1 MKYYAVTDDV
11 NELYHYGVK
20 GMKWGQ
26 HLFGEDPK
34 PKSAGYRHA
43 AAKLRSLSKS
53 TRNDVETWGDR
64 RYRRKVEKAL
74 QRSARSQAKYGWD
87 QVANGIKEN
96 ERAFKL
102 ARKEVAKAQKIRR
115 NEDRYQER
123 KLRSEEKQARM
134 AAKAEKKF
142 DRYLQDAREGHLHA
156 GNLSSEQIQRIND
169 RLNAERMTRQ
179 LGGSEKMSYRAR
191 KREAFRE
198 GKIEGIKRGTAAGME
213 ALAKGVV
220 EIGIKNRVVKNLN
233 NRAEAKRQR
242 TKNRILNK
250 KSHRDIKREI
260 KEEAYEESLRENP
273 SLIKGGTQRLLGTV
287 NSGLAAKNLNKLNAE
302 KHQRERIQ
310 AAQDKAMDENEAG
323 YRKLLAE
330 SGVTEKEALQ
340 NFYEGNYGREEQ
352 RRLSKAGNKSEARK
366 RKIEGKNYKKLSDA
380 QKRSVI
386 IENQRR
392 LAEIEN
398 ELAYNKNQIDPNSL
412 TYEEYKA
419 LKRLTGNN
427 NQQGKGKGKRNK
439 NS

>member
-26 HLFGEDPK
+26 HLFGEDLK
-34 PKSAGYRHA
+34 PKSAGYKRA
-43 AAKLRSLSKS
+43 EAKLRSLNKS
-53 TRNDVETWGDR
+53 TRNDVETWSDR
-64 RYRRKVEKAL
+64 RYRHKVEKAL
-74 QRSARSQAKYGWD
+74 KRSARSQAKYGWD

-96 ERAFKL
+96 ERAFK
-102 ARKEVAKAQKIRR
+102 AAQKNIAKVQHIQRT
-115 NEDRYQER
+115 EQRYQQR

-142 DRYLQDAREGHLHA
+142 DRYLQDAREGHLRA
-156 GNLSSEQIQRIND
+156 GKLSNEQIQRIND
-169 RLNAERMTRQ
+169 RLNAERLTRQ

-198 GKIEGIKRGTAAGME
+198 GKIEGIKRGTSAGME
-213 ALAKGVV
+213 ALAKGIV
-220 EIGIKNRVVKNLN
+220 EVGIKNRVIKNIN

-273 SLIKGGTQRLLGTV
+273 SLIKGGAQRLLGSV

-330 SGVTEKEALQ
+330 SGVTESEALQ
-340 NFYEGNYGREEQ
+340 NFYDGNYGREEQ
-352 RRLSKAGNKSEARK
+352 RRLKKMGRSSEARK

-380 QKRSVI
+380 QKRSMI
-386 IENQRR
+386 IANQKR
-392 LAEIEN
+392 LTEIEN
-398 ELAYNKNQIDPNSL
+398 ELAYNKNQVDPDHL

-427 NQQGKGKGKRNK
+427 NQQGKGKGNRNRK
-439 NS
+439 